1 MQYYNS
7 GSILRMKHFHF
18 ISNKIKINF
27 QRFII
32 LSKKKDIIIIVIK
45 YYNNSKHLSS
55 YFNIAIQ
62 NSVERQILKLLKIFH
77 LLSIKVFILL
87 IRDSRTCSAWFKY
100 DVMNGTSME
109 YTMYLEMSDYYF
121 IINLIWNL
129 PH

>member
-87 IRDSRTCSAWFKY
+87 IRDSRTCSA
-100 DVMNGTSME
+100 
-109 YTMYLEMSDYYF
+109 
-121 IINLIWNL
+121 
-129 PH
+129 

>member
-62 NSVERQILKLLKIFH
+62 NSVERQILKLLNIFH

-87 IRDSRTCSAWFKY
+87 IRDSRTCSA
-100 DVMNGTSME
+100 
-109 YTMYLEMSDYYF
+109 
-121 IINLIWNL
+121 
-129 PH
+129 